1 MSLNCRD
8 LRFTLSEQ
16 ERTQVRG
23 IGASCGVFHGCNS
36 KQSRVSGCNYKWQH
50 LIEEFLQVYEK
61 NKFLSLKWQHK
72 QNEWKWMS
80 IYCQCQRDSRSSV
93 KSNQSATFILAR
105 FLRHALRLP
114 SSCTRFVLRSRKM
127 ILTTFFIRRTSLKF
141 IIFLSLASKK
151 LIFNAIKIALPLLPW
166 SDSVM
171 LSLFVSFLSLA
182 KGDRNPVS
190 LSNSDKIHVS
200 CFL

>member
-16 ERTQVRG
+16 ERTQLRG

-36 KQSRVSGCNYKWQH
+36 KQSRVSGRNYEWQR
-50 LIEEFLQVYEK
+50 LIEEFSSSVRKKQI
-61 NKFLSLKWQHK
+61 FLSLKWQHK

-80 IYCQCQRDSRSSV
+80 IYRRRQRDSRSSV

-114 SSCTRFVLRSRKM
+114 SSCTRFVPRSRKV

-141 IIFLSLASKK
+141 IIFRSLASKK
-151 LIFNAIKIALPLLPW
+151 LIFNAIKIALPW

-171 LSLFVSFLSLA
+171 LSGGAFCVVSIAS
-182 KGDRNPVS
+182 KGWP
-190 LSNSDKIHVS
+190 
-200 CFL
+200 

>member
-36 KQSRVSGCNYKWQH
+36 KQSRVSGRNYKWQH
-50 LIEEFLQVYEK
+50 LIEEFLQVY
-61 NKFLSLKWQHK
+61 SVHK

-80 IYCQCQRDSRSSV
+80 IYRQRQRDSRSSV